1 MEQDLTDVKISER
14 FCTLCREPVI
24 LAYMPGNPEPVDIL
38 HAIRVGEHDHDAQT
52 DLSDIEERLYGTPPE
67 GWAD

>member
-1 MEQDLTDVKISER
+1 MDFDGVKLSER

-38 HAIRVGEHDHDAQT
+38 HSASELDDDHDAQT